1 MNKMEEG
8 SQEDEMEEK
17 VDAEE
22 EEVFREDRENR
33 KSQLK
38 PLDSVTEFSLKS

>member
-38 PLDSVTEFSLKS
+38 L